1 MATDVFGSAAEG
13 GASGGSATETTTATF
28 RADVLEASLR
38 APVLVDFWAPWC
50 EPCKQLTPVLERA
63 VKASGG
69 KVKLVKMNI
78 DEHPEIAGQL
88 GIKSIPAVVAFLR
101 GRPADGFV
109 GALPEN
115 QLRGFIER
123 LAGPLEDEGTDDFL
137 TAEALI
143 GEGDLAAAEALL
155 AGLVSRNPPFAKAV
169 AELTRLLVEQDRL
182 DEAQSLLEEM
192 PEETRADAGVA
203 AAAASLENALR
214 ATDLDEIDELQKR
227 VAFNPDD
234 LQARFDLALALN
246 AKSKREE
253 AATALLDIIRKD
265 RSWSDDGARKQLI
278 QFFEAWGP
286 LDKATIGARRR
297 LSSLLFS

>member
-1 MATDVFGSAAEG
+1 MAAELT
-13 GASGGSATETTTATF
+13 AQDDARTTETTTESF

-38 APVLVDFWAPWC
+38 QPVLVDFWAPWC
-50 EPCKQLTPVLERA
+50 EPCKQLAPALERA
-63 VKASGG
+63 VKAAGG
-69 KVKLVKMNI
+69 RVKLVKMNI
-78 DEHPEIAGQL
+78 DQHPEVAGQL
-88 GIKSIPAVVAFLR
+88 GVKSIPAVVAFQR

-109 GALPEN
+109 GALPEK

-143 GEGDLAAAEALL
+143 GEGQLEAAEAILLQLVARQPPYTKAAAELARLYVEQERLADAQALL
-155 AGLVSRNPPFAKAV
+155 DGLPAPI
-169 AELTRLLVEQDRL
+169 
-182 DEAQSLLEEM
+182 
-192 PEETRADAGVA
+192 RADSLVA
-203 AAAASLENALR
+203 AAAASLENAL
-214 ATDLDEIDELQKR
+214 AASDLGEIDELHKR
-227 VAFNPDD
+227 VAFDPDD

-246 AKSKREE
+246 AKGKRDE

-278 QFFEAWGP
+278 QFFDAWGP

>member
-1 MATDVFGSAAEG
+1 MAAELT
-13 GASGGSATETTTATF
+13 AQDDARTTETTTATF

-38 APVLVDFWAPWC
+38 QPVLVDFWAPWC
-50 EPCKQLTPVLERA
+50 EPCKQLAPVLERA
-63 VKASGG
+63 VKAAGG
-69 KVKLVKMNI
+69 RVKLVKMNI

-88 GIKSIPAVVAFLR
+88 GVKSIPAVVAFQR

-109 GALPEN
+109 GALPEK

-143 GEGDLAAAEALL
+143 GEGQFEAAETILLELVGATPPFTKAAAELI
-155 AGLVSRNPPFAKAV
+155 
-169 AELTRLLVEQDRL
+169 RLYVEQDRL
-182 DEAQSLLEEM
+182 
-192 PEETRADAGVA
+192 ADAQALLDGLPAAVAADPLVA
-203 AAAASLENALR
+203 AAAASLENAL
-214 ATDLDEIDELQKR
+214 AASDLGEIDELQKR
-227 VAFNPDD
+227 VVFDPDD

-246 AKSKREE
+246 AKGKREE
-253 AATALLDIIRKD
+253 AAAVLLDIIRKD

-278 QFFEAWGP
+278 QFFDAWGP

>member
-1 MATDVFGSAAEG
+1 MAAELT
-13 GASGGSATETTTATF
+13 AQDDARTTETTTANF

-38 APVLVDFWAPWC
+38 QPVLVDFWAPWC
-50 EPCKQLTPVLERA
+50 EPCKQLAPVLERA
-63 VKASGG
+63 VKAAGG
-69 KVKLVKMNI
+69 RVKLVKMNI

-88 GIKSIPAVVAFLR
+88 GVKSIPAVVAFQR

-109 GALPEN
+109 GALPEK

-143 GEGDLAAAEALL
+143 GDGQIEAAEAILL
-155 AGLVSRNPPFAKAV
+155 ELVARTPPFAKAA
-169 AELTRLLVEQDRL
+169 AELTRLYVEQDRL
-182 DEAQSLLEEM
+182 ADAQALLDGLAAAV
-192 PEETRADAGVA
+192 RADPLVA
-203 AAAASLENALR
+203 AAAASLENAL
-214 ATDLDEIDELQKR
+214 AASDLGEIDELQKR
-227 VAFNPDD
+227 VAFDPDD

-246 AKSKREE
+246 AKGKRDE

-278 QFFEAWGP
+278 QFFDAWGP

>member
-1 MATDVFGSAAEG
+1 MPVMADAFGAGG
-13 GASGGSATETTTATF
+13 GATQETTTATF
-28 RADVLEASLR
+28 RADVMEASLR
-38 APVLVDFWAPWC
+38 QPVLVDFWAPWC
-50 EPCKQLTPVLERA
+50 GPCKQLAPALERT
-63 VKASGG
+63 VKAAGG

-88 GIKSIPAVVAFLR
+88 GIKSIPAVIAFVR

-123 LAGPLEDEGTDDFL
+123 LAGPLEDEGADAFL

-143 GEGDLAAAEALL
+143 GEGDLEGAEAILAELVTREPPLPKAAAEL
-155 AGLVSRNPPFAKAV
+155 A
-169 AELTRLLVEQDRL
+169 RLYVEQDRL
-182 DEAQSLLEEM
+182 GEAQALLEGLPAEI
-192 PEETRADAGVA
+192 AKDANVA
-203 AAAASLENALR
+203 AAAATLENALR
-214 ATDLDEIDELQKR
+214 ASELDELDELQKR
-227 VAFNPDD
+227 IAFDPDD

-246 AKSKREE
+246 AKGKREE
-253 AATALLDIIRKD
+253 AASALLDIIRKD

-278 QFFEAWGP
+278 QFFDAWGP

>member
-1 MATDVFGSAAEG
+1 MATDAL
-13 GASGGSATETTTATF
+13 GADDGAQETTTARF
-28 RADVLEASLR
+28 RADVMEASLR
-38 APVLVDFWAPWC
+38 QPVLVDFWAPWC
-50 EPCKQLTPVLERA
+50 GPCKQLAPALERA
-63 VKASGG
+63 VKSAGG

-88 GIKSIPAVVAFLR
+88 GIKSIPAVVAFVR

-123 LAGPLEDEGTDDFL
+123 LAGPLEDEGADAFL

-143 GEGDLAAAEALL
+143 GEGDLEAAEAILTEL
-155 AGLVSRNPPFAKAV
+155 VAGEPPLPKAV
-169 AELTRLLVEQDRL
+169 AELARLYIEQDRL
-182 DEAQSLLEEM
+182 NEAQALLDGLPAEI
-192 PEETRADAGVA
+192 AKDANVA
-203 AAAASLENALR
+203 AAAATLENALR
-214 ATDLDEIDELQKR
+214 ASDLDEIDELQKR
-227 VAFNPDD
+227 IAFDPDD

-246 AKSKREE
+246 AKGKRDD

-278 QFFEAWGP
+278 QFFDAWGP

>member
-1 MATDVFGSAAEG
+1 MAAELT
-13 GASGGSATETTTATF
+13 AQDDTRATETTTATF

-38 APVLVDFWAPWC
+38 QPVLVDFWAPWC
-50 EPCKQLTPVLERA
+50 EPCKQLAPALERA
-63 VKASGG
+63 VKAADGR
-69 KVKLVKMNI
+69 VKLVKMNI

-88 GIKSIPAVVAFLR
+88 GVKSIPAVVAFQR

-109 GALPEN
+109 GALPEK

-123 LAGPLEDEGTDDFL
+123 LAGPLEDEGTDAFL

-143 GEGDLAAAEALL
+143 GEGQLEAAEAILL
-155 AGLVSRNPPFAKAV
+155 ELVGETPPFAKAA
-169 AELTRLLVEQDRL
+169 AELTRLYVEQDRL
-182 DEAQSLLEEM
+182 ADAQALLDGL
-192 PEETRADAGVA
+192 PAPTRADPLVA
-203 AAAASLENALR
+203 AAAASLENAL
-214 ATDLDEIDELQKR
+214 AASDLGEIDELQKR
-227 VAFNPDD
+227 VGFDPDD

-246 AKSKREE
+246 AKGKRDE

-278 QFFEAWGP
+278 QFFDAWGP
-286 LDKATIGARRR
+286 LDQATIGARRR

>member
-1 MATDVFGSAAEG
+1 MADTFGAG
-13 GASGGSATETTTATF
+13 GDAQETTTAGF
-28 RADVLEASLR
+28 RADVMEPSLR
-38 APVLVDFWAPWC
+38 LPVLVDFWAPWC
-50 EPCKQLTPVLERA
+50 GPCKQLAPALERA
-63 VKASGG
+63 VKAAGG

-78 DEHPEIAGQL
+78 DDHPEIAGQL
-88 GIKSIPAVVAFLR
+88 GIKSIPAVIAFVR

-123 LAGPLEDEGTDDFL
+123 LAGPLEDEGADAFL
-137 TAEALI
+137 VAEALI
-143 GEGDLAAAEALL
+143 GEGDLDGAEAILTELVTRDPPLAKAAAE
-155 AGLVSRNPPFAKAV
+155 LV
-169 AELTRLLVEQDRL
+169 RLYVEQDRL
-182 DEAQSLLEEM
+182 
-192 PEETRADAGVA
+192 ADAQALLDGLPPDILGSADVA
-203 AAAASLENALR
+203 AAAAALENALR
-214 ATDLDEIDELQKR
+214 ASELDEVDELHR
-227 VAFNPDD
+227 RIAFDPDD

-246 AKSKREE
+246 AKGEREE

-278 QFFEAWGP
+278 QFFDAWGP

>member
-1 MATDVFGSAAEG
+1 MATDAAGVGG
-13 GASGGSATETTTATF
+13 GAAQETTTERF
-28 RADVLEASLR
+28 RADVMEASLR
-38 APVLVDFWAPWC
+38 QPVLVDFWAPWC
-50 EPCKQLTPVLERA
+50 GPCKQLAPALERA
-63 VKASGG
+63 VKAARG

-88 GIKSIPAVVAFLR
+88 GIKSIPAVVAFVR

-123 LAGPLEDEGTDDFL
+123 LAGPLEDEGADAFL

-143 GEGDLAAAEALL
+143 GEGDLEAAEAIL
-155 AGLVSRNPPFAKAV
+155 AELVTRDPPLPKAV
-169 AELTRLLVEQDRL
+169 AELSRLYIEQDRL
-182 DEAQSLLEEM
+182 VEAQALLDGLPAEI
-192 PEETRADAGVA
+192 RAGAEVA
-203 AAAASLENALR
+203 AAAAALENALR

-227 VAFNPDD
+227 IAFDPDD

-246 AKSKREE
+246 AKGRRDD
-253 AATALLDIIRKD
+253 AANALLDIIRKD
-265 RSWSDDGARKQLI
+265 RSWSEDGARKQLI
-278 QFFEAWGP
+278 QFFDAWGP

>member
-1 MATDVFGSAAEG
+1 MAAELT
-13 GASGGSATETTTATF
+13 AQDDARTTETTTANF

-38 APVLVDFWAPWC
+38 QPVLVDFWAPWC
-50 EPCKQLTPVLERA
+50 EPCKQLAPVLERA
-63 VKASGG
+63 VKAAGG
-69 KVKLVKMNI
+69 RVKLVKMNV

-88 GIKSIPAVVAFLR
+88 GVKSIPAVVAFQR

-109 GALPEN
+109 GALPEK

-143 GEGDLAAAEALL
+143 GDGQIEAAEAILL
-155 AGLVSRNPPFAKAV
+155 ELVARTPPFAKAA
-169 AELTRLLVEQDRL
+169 AELTRLYVEQDRL
-182 DEAQSLLEEM
+182 ADAQALLDGLAAAV
-192 PEETRADAGVA
+192 RADPLVA
-203 AAAASLENALR
+203 AAAASLENAL
-214 ATDLDEIDELQKR
+214 AASDLGEIDELQKR
-227 VAFNPDD
+227 VAFDPDD

-246 AKSKREE
+246 AKGKRDE

-278 QFFEAWGP
+278 QFFDAWGP

>member
-1 MATDVFGSAAEG
+1 MATDAAGVGG
-13 GASGGSATETTTATF
+13 GAAQETTTERF
-28 RADVLEASLR
+28 RADVMEASLR
-38 APVLVDFWAPWC
+38 QPVLVDFWAPWC
-50 EPCKQLTPVLERA
+50 GPCKQLAPALERA
-63 VKASGG
+63 VKAAGG

-88 GIKSIPAVVAFLR
+88 GIKSIPAVVAFVR

-123 LAGPLEDEGTDDFL
+123 LAGPLEDEGADAFL

-143 GEGDLAAAEALL
+143 GEGDLEAAEAIL
-155 AGLVSRNPPFAKAV
+155 AELVTREPPFPKAV
-169 AELTRLLVEQDRL
+169 AELSRLYIEQDRL
-182 DEAQSLLEEM
+182 VEAQALLDGLPAEI
-192 PEETRADAGVA
+192 RAGAEIA
-203 AAAASLENALR
+203 AAAAALENALR

-227 VAFNPDD
+227 IAFDPDD

-246 AKSKREE
+246 AKGRRED

-265 RSWSDDGARKQLI
+265 RSWSEDGARKQLI
-278 QFFEAWGP
+278 QFFDAWGP

>member
-1 MATDVFGSAAEG
+1 MAAELT
-13 GASGGSATETTTATF
+13 AQDDARTTETTTESF

-38 APVLVDFWAPWC
+38 QPVLVDFWAPWC
-50 EPCKQLTPVLERA
+50 EPCKQLAPALERA
-63 VKASGG
+63 VKAAGG
-69 KVKLVKMNI
+69 RVKLVKMNI
-78 DEHPEIAGQL
+78 DQHPEVAGQL
-88 GIKSIPAVVAFLR
+88 GVKSIPAVVAFQR

-109 GALPEN
+109 GALPEK

-143 GEGDLAAAEALL
+143 GEGQLEAAEAILLQLVAHQPPYTKAAAELARLYVEQERLADAQALL
-155 AGLVSRNPPFAKAV
+155 DGLPAPI
-169 AELTRLLVEQDRL
+169 
-182 DEAQSLLEEM
+182 
-192 PEETRADAGVA
+192 RADSLVA
-203 AAAASLENALR
+203 AAAASLENAL
-214 ATDLDEIDELQKR
+214 AASDLGEIDELHKR
-227 VAFNPDD
+227 VAFDPDD

-246 AKSKREE
+246 AKGKRDE

-278 QFFEAWGP
+278 QFFDAWGP

>member
-1 MATDVFGSAAEG
+1 MAAELT
-13 GASGGSATETTTATF
+13 AQDDARTIETTTESF

-38 APVLVDFWAPWC
+38 QPVLVDFWAPWC
-50 EPCKQLTPVLERA
+50 EPCKQLAPALERA
-63 VKASGG
+63 VKAAGG
-69 KVKLVKMNI
+69 RVKLVKMNI
-78 DEHPEIAGQL
+78 DQHPEVAGQL
-88 GIKSIPAVVAFLR
+88 GVKSIPAVVAFQR

-109 GALPEN
+109 GALPEK

-143 GEGDLAAAEALL
+143 GEGQLEAAEAILAQLVAHQPPYTKAAAELVRLYVEQERLADAQALL
-155 AGLVSRNPPFAKAV
+155 DGLPAPI
-169 AELTRLLVEQDRL
+169 
-182 DEAQSLLEEM
+182 
-192 PEETRADAGVA
+192 RADSLVA
-203 AAAASLENALR
+203 AAAASLENAL
-214 ATDLDEIDELQKR
+214 AASDLGEIDELQKR
-227 VAFNPDD
+227 VAFDPDD

-246 AKSKREE
+246 AKGKRDE

-278 QFFEAWGP
+278 QFFDAWGP

>member
-1 MATDVFGSAAEG
+1 MAAELT
-13 GASGGSATETTTATF
+13 AQDDARTIETTTESF

-38 APVLVDFWAPWC
+38 QPVLVDFWAPWC
-50 EPCKQLTPVLERA
+50 EPCKQLAPALERA
-63 VKASGG
+63 VKAAGG
-69 KVKLVKMNI
+69 RVKLVKMNI
-78 DEHPEIAGQL
+78 DQHPEVAGQL
-88 GIKSIPAVVAFLR
+88 GVKSIPAVVAFQR

-109 GALPEN
+109 GALPEK

-143 GEGDLAAAEALL
+143 GEGQLEAAEAILAQLVAHQPPYTKAAAELVRLYVEQERLADAQALL
-155 AGLVSRNPPFAKAV
+155 DGLPDPI
-169 AELTRLLVEQDRL
+169 
-182 DEAQSLLEEM
+182 
-192 PEETRADAGVA
+192 RADSLVA
-203 AAAASLENALR
+203 AAAASLENAL
-214 ATDLDEIDELQKR
+214 AASDLGEIDELQKR
-227 VAFNPDD
+227 VAFDPDD

-246 AKSKREE
+246 AKGKRDE

-278 QFFEAWGP
+278 QFFDAWGP

>member
-1 MATDVFGSAAEG
+1 MAAELT
-13 GASGGSATETTTATF
+13 AQDDARTIETTTESF

-38 APVLVDFWAPWC
+38 QPVLVDFWAPWC
-50 EPCKQLTPVLERA
+50 EPCKQLAPALERA
-63 VKASGG
+63 VKAAGG
-69 KVKLVKMNI
+69 RVKLVKMNI
-78 DEHPEIAGQL
+78 DQHPEVAGQL
-88 GIKSIPAVVAFLR
+88 GVKSIPAVVAFQR

-109 GALPEN
+109 GALPEK

-143 GEGDLAAAEALL
+143 GEGQLEAAEAILAQLVARQPPYTKAAAELVRLYVEQERLADAQALL
-155 AGLVSRNPPFAKAV
+155 DGLPDPI
-169 AELTRLLVEQDRL
+169 
-182 DEAQSLLEEM
+182 
-192 PEETRADAGVA
+192 RADSLVA
-203 AAAASLENALR
+203 AAAASLENAL
-214 ATDLDEIDELQKR
+214 AASDLGEIDELHKR
-227 VAFNPDD
+227 VAFDPDD

-246 AKSKREE
+246 AKGKRDE

-278 QFFEAWGP
+278 QFFDAWGP

>member
-1 MATDVFGSAAEG
+1 MADTFGAG
-13 GASGGSATETTTATF
+13 GDAQETTTAGF
-28 RADVLEASLR
+28 RADVMEPSLR
-38 APVLVDFWAPWC
+38 LPVLVDFWAPWC
-50 EPCKQLTPVLERA
+50 GPCKQLAPALERA
-63 VKASGG
+63 VKAAGG

-88 GIKSIPAVVAFLR
+88 GIKSIPAVIAFVR

-123 LAGPLEDEGTDDFL
+123 LAGPLEDEGADAFL
-137 TAEALI
+137 VAEALI
-143 GEGDLAAAEALL
+143 GEGDLDGAEAILTELVTRDPPLAKAAAEL
-155 AGLVSRNPPFAKAV
+155 A
-169 AELTRLLVEQDRL
+169 RLYVEQDRL
-182 DEAQSLLEEM
+182 
-192 PEETRADAGVA
+192 ADAQALLDGLPADILGGAEVA
-203 AAAASLENALR
+203 AAAAALENALR
-214 ATDLDEIDELQKR
+214 ASELDEVDELHR
-227 VAFNPDD
+227 RIAFDPDD

-246 AKSKREE
+246 AKGKREE

-278 QFFEAWGP
+278 QFFDAWGP

>member
-1 MATDVFGSAAEG
+1 MAAELT
-13 GASGGSATETTTATF
+13 AQDDALTTETTTASF

-38 APVLVDFWAPWC
+38 QPVLVDFWAPWC
-50 EPCKQLTPVLERA
+50 EPCKLLAPVLERA
-63 VKASGG
+63 VKAAGG
-69 KVKLVKMNI
+69 RVKLVKMNI

-88 GIKSIPAVVAFLR
+88 GVKSIPAVVAFQR

-109 GALPEN
+109 GALPEK
-115 QLRGFIER
+115 QIRGFIER
-123 LAGPLEDEGTDDFL
+123 LAGPLEDAGTDAFL

-143 GEGDLAAAEALL
+143 GEGQFEAAEAILLELVGETPPLAKAAAELI
-155 AGLVSRNPPFAKAV
+155 
-169 AELTRLLVEQDRL
+169 RLYVVQDRL
-182 DEAQSLLEEM
+182 ADAQALLDGL
-192 PEETRADAGVA
+192 PAPVRADPLVA
-203 AAAASLENALR
+203 AAAASLENAL
-214 ATDLDEIDELQKR
+214 AASDLGEIDELQKR
-227 VAFNPDD
+227 VGFDPDD

-246 AKSKREE
+246 ANGKRDE

-278 QFFEAWGP
+278 LFFDAWGP

>member
-1 MATDVFGSAAEG
+1 MAGELTAQDDART
-13 GASGGSATETTTATF
+13 TETTTESF

-38 APVLVDFWAPWC
+38 QPVLVDFWAPWC
-50 EPCKQLTPVLERA
+50 EPCKQLAPALERA
-63 VKASGG
+63 VKAAGG
-69 KVKLVKMNI
+69 RVKLVKMNI
-78 DEHPEIAGQL
+78 DQHPEVAGQL
-88 GIKSIPAVVAFLR
+88 GVKSIPAVVAFQR

-109 GALPEN
+109 GALPEK

-143 GEGDLAAAEALL
+143 GEGQLEAAEAILAQLVARQPPYTKAAAELVRLYVEQERLADAQALL
-155 AGLVSRNPPFAKAV
+155 DGLPDPI
-169 AELTRLLVEQDRL
+169 
-182 DEAQSLLEEM
+182 
-192 PEETRADAGVA
+192 RADSLVA
-203 AAAASLENALR
+203 AAAASLENAL
-214 ATDLDEIDELQKR
+214 AASDLGEIDELHKR
-227 VAFNPDD
+227 VAFDPDD

-246 AKSKREE
+246 AKGKRDE

-278 QFFEAWGP
+278 QFFDAWGP

>member
-1 MATDVFGSAAEG
+1 MAAELT
-13 GASGGSATETTTATF
+13 AQDDARTTETTTESF

-38 APVLVDFWAPWC
+38 QPVLVDFWAPWC
-50 EPCKQLTPVLERA
+50 EPCKQLAPALERA
-63 VKASGG
+63 VKAAGG
-69 KVKLVKMNI
+69 RVKLVKMNI
-78 DEHPEIAGQL
+78 DQHPEVAGQL
-88 GIKSIPAVVAFLR
+88 GVKSIPAVVAFQR

-109 GALPEN
+109 GALPEK

-143 GEGDLAAAEALL
+143 GEGQLEAAEAILLQLVARRPPYTKAAAELARLYVEQERLADAQALL
-155 AGLVSRNPPFAKAV
+155 DGLPAPI
-169 AELTRLLVEQDRL
+169 
-182 DEAQSLLEEM
+182 
-192 PEETRADAGVA
+192 RADSLVA
-203 AAAASLENALR
+203 AAAASLENAL
-214 ATDLDEIDELQKR
+214 AASDLGEIDELHKR
-227 VAFNPDD
+227 VAFDPDD

-246 AKSKREE
+246 AKGKRDE

-278 QFFEAWGP
+278 QFFDAWGP

>member
-1 MATDVFGSAAEG
+1 MAAELT
-13 GASGGSATETTTATF
+13 AQDDARTTETTTATF

-38 APVLVDFWAPWC
+38 QPVLVDFWAPWC
-50 EPCKQLTPVLERA
+50 EPCKQLAPVLERA
-63 VKASGG
+63 VKAAAGR
-69 KVKLVKMNI
+69 VKLVKMNI
-78 DEHPEIAGQL
+78 DEHPEVAGQL
-88 GIKSIPAVVAFLR
+88 GVKSIPAVVAFQR

-109 GALPEN
+109 GALPEK

-143 GEGDLAAAEALL
+143 GEGQFEAAEAILL
-155 AGLVSRNPPFAKAV
+155 ELVGATPPFAKAA
-169 AELTRLLVEQDRL
+169 AELTRLYVEQDRL
-182 DEAQSLLEEM
+182 
-192 PEETRADAGVA
+192 ADAQALLDGLPAAVAADPLVA
-203 AAAASLENALR
+203 AAAASLENAL
-214 ATDLDEIDELQKR
+214 AASDLGEIDELQKR
-227 VAFNPDD
+227 VAFDPDD

-246 AKSKREE
+246 AKGKREE
-253 AATALLDIIRKD
+253 AAAVLLDIIRKD

-278 QFFEAWGP
+278 QFFDAWGP

>member
-1 MATDVFGSAAEG
+1 MATDALGAGG
-13 GASGGSATETTTATF
+13 GAQETTTARF
-28 RADVLEASLR
+28 RADVMEASLR
-38 APVLVDFWAPWC
+38 QPVLVDFWAPWC
-50 EPCKQLTPVLERA
+50 GPCKQLAPALERA
-63 VKASGG
+63 VKSAGG

-88 GIKSIPAVVAFLR
+88 GIKSIPAVVAFVR

-123 LAGPLEDEGTDDFL
+123 LAGPLEDEGADAFL

-143 GEGDLAAAEALL
+143 GEGDLEAAEAILTEL
-155 AGLVSRNPPFAKAV
+155 VAGEPPLPKAV
-169 AELTRLLVEQDRL
+169 AELARLYIEQDRL
-182 DEAQSLLEEM
+182 NEAQALLDGLPAEIA
-192 PEETRADAGVA
+192 RDAGVA
-203 AAAASLENALR
+203 AAAATLENALR
-214 ATDLDEIDELQKR
+214 ASDLDEIDELQKR
-227 VAFNPDD
+227 IAFDPDD

-246 AKSKREE
+246 AKGARED

-278 QFFEAWGP
+278 QFFDAWGP

>member
-1 MATDVFGSAAEG
+1 MAAELT
-13 GASGGSATETTTATF
+13 AQDDARTTETTTANF

-38 APVLVDFWAPWC
+38 QPVLVDFWAPWC
-50 EPCKQLTPVLERA
+50 EPCKQLAPVLERA
-63 VKASGG
+63 VKAAGG
-69 KVKLVKMNI
+69 RVKLVKMNI

-88 GIKSIPAVVAFLR
+88 GVKSIPAVVAFQR

-109 GALPEN
+109 GALPEK

-143 GEGDLAAAEALL
+143 GDGQIEAAEAILL
-155 AGLVSRNPPFAKAV
+155 ELVARTPPFAKAA
-169 AELTRLLVEQDRL
+169 AELTRLYVEQDRL
-182 DEAQSLLEEM
+182 ADAQALLDGLAAAV
-192 PEETRADAGVA
+192 RADPLVA
-203 AAAASLENALR
+203 AAAASLENAL
-214 ATDLDEIDELQKR
+214 AASDLGEIDELQKR
-227 VAFNPDD
+227 VAFDPDD

-246 AKSKREE
+246 AKGERDE

-278 QFFEAWGP
+278 QFFDAWGP